1 MTRIN
6 ANFFNIAQD
15 SAKMA
20 AHLTSRSGG
29 SFDWDIAMN
38 FLKMSYY
45 RCSVEE
51 VENFIKSMEDLFNAN
66 KETGKA

>member
-20 AHLTSRSGG
+20 TNLTSNGDG
-29 SFDWDIAMN
+29 EFDWDVAMS
-38 FLKMSYY
+38 FLKMAYY
-45 RCSVEE
+45 RASIEE
-51 VENFIKSMEDLFNAN
+51 VESYNRDLEILLNDGE
-66 KETGKA
+66 KTGKA